1 MRVDEPSI
9 AHVRYV
15 ADRMRDKDVE
25 EFLALSFANDRV
37 ELADIMVD
45 KYSANHQAFCFSDGD
60 EPVAVGAMVE
70 ARPNV
75 ITLMFFATDSFPKLA
90 LRIARFTRQRLFPE
104 YRQAGVHRIECVSID
119 GYTHAHRWI
128 EILGLQREGGPM
140 RGFGKGGET
149 FHQFAW
155 VADDVR

>member
-1 MRVDEPSI
+1 MIVDEPS
-9 AHVRYV
+9 ARHVRYV
-15 ADRMRDKDVE
+15 AERMRAQDVE
-25 EFLALSFANDRV
+25 EFLALSFASNKA
-37 ELADIMVD
+37 ELADTMVE
-45 KYSANHQAFCFSDGD
+45 KYAANTQAFCFSEGA

-75 ITLMFFATDSFPKLA
+75 ITLMFFATDSFPRLA
-90 LRIARFTRQRLFPE
+90 LRIARFTKHRLFPS
-104 YRQAGVHRIECVSID
+104 YRKAGVHRIECVSIA
-119 GYTHAHRWI
+119 GYDHAHKWI
-128 EILGLQREGGPM
+128 RLCGMKEEGAF

>member
-1 MRVDEPSI
+1 MRVEDPSA

-25 EFLALSFANDRV
+25 EFLPLSFATNRA
-37 ELADIMVD
+37 ELADLMVE
-45 KYSANHQAFCFSDGD
+45 KYGASVYAYCFSDGD

-75 ITLMFFATDSFPKLA
+75 ITLMFFATDAFPKLA
-90 LRIARFTRQRLFPE
+90 LQIARFARQRLFPN
-104 YRQAGVHRIECVSID
+104 YRAAGVHRIECVSID
-119 GYTHAHRWI
+119 GYEAAHRWI
-128 EILGLQREGGPM
+128 EILGLKREGGPM

-155 VADDVR
+155 VKEEN

>member
-1 MRVDEPSI
+1 M
-9 AHVRYV
+9 RYV
-15 ADRMRDKDVE
+15 AERMRAKDVE
-25 EFLALSFANDRV
+25 EFLALSFARNKA
-37 ELADIMVD
+37 ELADAMVE
-45 KYSANHQAFCFSDGD
+45 KYGANTQAFCFSDGA

-75 ITLMFFATDSFPKLA
+75 ITLMFFATDNFPRLA
-90 LRIARFTRQRLFPE
+90 LRIARFTKHRLFPN
-104 YRQAGVHRIECVSID
+104 YRQAGVHRIECVSIA
-119 GYTHAHRWI
+119 GYEHAHKWI
-128 EILGLQREGGPM
+128 RLCGMKEEGAF

>member
-1 MRVDEPSI
+1 MIVDEPS
-9 AHVRYV
+9 ARHVRYV
-15 ADRMRDKDVE
+15 AERMRAKDVE
-25 EFLALSFANDRV
+25 EFLALSFANNKA
-37 ELADIMVD
+37 ELADAMVE
-45 KYSANHQAFCFSDGD
+45 KYATNNQAFCFSEGA

-75 ITLMFFATDSFPKLA
+75 ITLMFFATDSFPRLA
-90 LRIARFTRQRLFPE
+90 LQICRFARQRLFPQ
-104 YRQAGVHRIECVSID
+104 YREVGVHRIECISID
-119 GYTHAHRWI
+119 GYTAAHRWI

>member
-1 MRVDEPSI
+1 MIVGEPSI
-9 AHVRYV
+9 KHVRFV
-15 ADRMRDKDVE
+15 ADRMRDKDAE
-25 EFLALSFANDRV
+25 EFLALSFAGNAA
-37 ELADIMVD
+37 ELADVMVH
-45 KYSANHQAFCFSDGD
+45 KYSANQQTFCFSDGD

-75 ITLMFFATDSFPKLA
+75 ITLMFFATDAFPKLA
-90 LRIARFTRQRLFPE
+90 LQIARFTRQRLFPK
-104 YRQAGVHRIECVSID
+104 YRAAGVHRIECVSID
-119 GYTHAHRWI
+119 GYEAAHRWI
-128 EILGLQREGGPM
+128 EILGLKREGGPM